1 MASHAEMSKK
11 TLSYQ
16 VTTYLLTAVF
26 LTVVSLLGCMAW
38 ISHDLN
44 LLAAQSSH
52 TMVAGGFEALRDKLA
67 STTIDYAWWEEAYKN
82 IRDHDDEWVYNNMGL
97 GIVETEIADVM
108 LIVQPDGTK
117 RYGWRIG
124 KGETPDTTV
133 LPPDVVD
140 TLVSS
145 LAEVPLDP
153 VTVKTVNMSIHGNVQ
168 VLAAARVTP
177 SETEALKA
185 SDLPILI
192 MGYDLT
198 PERLEAIGKT
208 FLIDDLAHSTIHD
221 PDAESVAIKGPN
233 GETIAYLTWTPERPW
248 NALLLRSAVPVIIAL
263 LLLGIVAYVAHLR
276 IRETAAELEKS
287 MARVAQASHA
297 KSDFMANMS
306 HELRTPLN
314 AIIGFSDVL
323 LHGVGNPRDNTKF
336 KEYLEDINASG
347 QHLLALINDVLD
359 LSKIEAGAEEL
370 DERDV
375 AVGNLARSILRIL
388 VQRAEEGGVEL
399 AFEAEE
405 PLPQIRADQR
415 KLQQAFLNLLSNAIK
430 FTAPGGTVTFRIRCD
445 AETGIVFEVADTGI
459 GIAPQDI
466 PKALSK
472 FGQIESAMNR
482 KFGGTGLGLP
492 LTAAIAELHGG
503 RFDLR
508 SELGAGTTA
517 AITLPPERVQWP
529 LDAVGGAAIQ
539 QAS

>member
-1 MASHAEMSKK
+1 MSKK

-26 LTVVSLLGCMAW
+26 LTVVSLLGCLAW

-52 TMVAGGFEALRDKLA
+52 TMVGGGFKALREKLG
-67 STTIDYAWWEEAYKN
+67 STAVDYAWWEEAYN
-82 IRDHDDEWVYNNMGL
+82 HVRAEDDDWVYNNMGL
-97 GIVETEIADVM
+97 GIVETQIADVM
-108 LIVQPDGTK
+108 LIVQPDGAI

-124 KGETPDTTV
+124 QDEAPDASV
-133 LPPDVVD
+133 LPQDVVD
-140 TLVSS
+140 AMVAR

-153 VTVKTVNMSIHGNVQ
+153 VTAEIVNMSIGGNIQ
-168 VLAAARVTP
+168 ALAAARVTP
-177 SETEALKA
+177 SDTAALKA

-198 PERLEAIGKT
+198 PERIEAIGET
-208 FLIDDLAHSTIHD
+208 FLIEDLAITTAPI
-221 PDAESVAIKGPN
+221 PDAESIAIEGPG
-233 GETIAYLTWTPERPW
+233 GETVAYLSWTPQRPW
-248 NALLLRSAVPVIIAL
+248 NALLLRSAAPVLIAL
-263 LLLGIVAYVAHLR
+263 LFLGFVAYVAHLR
-276 IRETAAELEKS
+276 IRETAAELEQS
-287 MARVAQASHA
+287 MNRVAQASHA

-323 LHGVGNPRDNTKF
+323 LQDAGNPKDNAKF

-370 DERDV
+370 DERRVAIGDV
-375 AVGNLARSILRIL
+375 ARSILRIL
-388 VQRAEEGGVEL
+388 AQRAEEEGVKL
-399 AFEAEE
+399 TFEAEE
-405 PLPQIRADQR
+405 PLPQIRVDQR
-415 KLQQAFLNLLSNAIK
+415 KLQQAFLNVLSNAIK
-430 FTAPGGTVTFRIRCD
+430 FTGPGGTVAFRIRCE

-472 FGQIESAMNR
+472 FGQIESTMNR

-492 LTAAIAELHGG
+492 LTMAIAELHGG

-508 SELGAGTTA
+508 SELGAGTTVT
-517 AITLPPERVQWP
+517 ITLPPERVEWP
-529 LDAVGGAAIQ
+529 QGAATGASAIQ
-539 QAS
+539 KAS

>member
-1 MASHAEMSKK
+1 MSKK

-52 TMVAGGFEALRDKLA
+52 TMVAGGFKAFRDKLG
-67 STTIDYAWWEEAYKN
+67 STALDYAWWEEAYNHIHAK
-82 IRDHDDEWVYNNMGL
+82 DDDWVYNNMGL
-97 GIVETEIADVM
+97 GIVETMIADVM
-108 LIVQPDGTK
+108 LIVQPDGSM

-124 KGETPDTTV
+124 QGEAPDTTV
-133 LPPDVVD
+133 LPQDVVE
-140 TLVSS
+140 TMAAS

-153 VTVKTVNMSIHGNVQ
+153 VTVKIINMSIDGNVQ
-168 VLAAARVTP
+168 ALAAARVTP
-177 SETEALKA
+177 SDTESLKA
-185 SDLPILI
+185 SDLPMLI

-208 FLIDDLAHSTIHD
+208 YLIDDLALSTAPG
-221 PDAESVAIKGPN
+221 PDAESVAIEGPD
-233 GETIAYLTWTPERPW
+233 GETIAYLTWTPQRPW
-248 NALLLRSAVPVIIAL
+248 NALLLRSVAPVLIAL
-263 LLLGIVAYVAHLR
+263 LILGIVAYVAHLR
-276 IRETAAELEKS
+276 IRETAAELEQT
-287 MARVAQASHA
+287 MERVAQASLA

-323 LHGVGNPRDNTKF
+323 LQGAVNPKDNAKF
-336 KEYLEDINASG
+336 KEYIEDINASG
-347 QHLLALINDVLD
+347 RHLLALINDVLD

-375 AVGNLARSILRIL
+375 SIAEVARSILRIL
-388 VQRAEEGGVEL
+388 TQRAEEGGVEL
-399 AFEAEE
+399 SFEAEE
-405 PLPQIRADQR
+405 PLPQVRADQR

-430 FTAPGGTVTFRIRCD
+430 FTAPGGTVVFRISCD

-459 GIAPQDI
+459 GIAPEDI

-472 FGQIESAMNR
+472 FGQIEGAMNR

-492 LTAAIAELHGG
+492 LTAAIAKLHGG

-508 SELGAGTTA
+508 SEVGAGTTA
-517 AITLPPERVQWP
+517 AIILPPERVQWP
-529 LDAVGGAAIQ
+529 AGAASGAAMQ